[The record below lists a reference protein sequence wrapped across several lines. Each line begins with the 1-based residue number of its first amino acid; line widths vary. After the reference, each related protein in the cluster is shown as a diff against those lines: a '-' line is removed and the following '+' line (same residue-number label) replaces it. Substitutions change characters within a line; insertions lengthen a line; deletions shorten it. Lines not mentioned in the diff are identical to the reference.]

1 MVQHQH
7 LRVSQWCENV
17 HDETP
22 ARLSPITTLLA
33 PAKCNFFCPPLSFRS
48 SGSAIPPKMEVHPK
62 KAESSFDLKV
72 AASKVVPELE
82 THIEGLFYKNCFK
95 MIRKQQAIIEG

>member
-1 MVQHQH
+1 
-7 LRVSQWCENV
+7 
-17 HDETP
+17 
-22 ARLSPITTLLA
+22 
-33 PAKCNFFCPPLSFRS
+33 
-48 SGSAIPPKMEVHPK
+48 MEVHPK

-82 THIEGLFYKNCFK
+82 TQIEGLFYKNCFK